1 MSVHTI
7 THHNI
12 TFDSE
17 KLEKLCRRKGIKK
30 LSLFGSVL
38 HDDFG
43 PNSDID
49 MLVEFLPGEAVTYI
63 DIAGYET
70 ELTAL
75 FGGRKIDLRTPA
87 ELSKYFRDKVLAEA
101 ETLYVYR

>member
-1 MSVHTI
+1 MSVNTVI
-7 THHNI
+7 HHNI
-12 TFDSE
+12 TFNSE
-17 KLEKLCRRKGIKK
+17 KLEKFCRKKGIRK

-43 PNSDID
+43 TESDID
-49 MLVEFLPGEAVTYI
+49 ILVEFLPGKVVTYI
-63 DIAGYET
+63 DLAGFET
-70 ELTAL
+70 ELTAF

-87 ELSKYFRDKVLAEA
+87 ELSKYFKDKVLSEA